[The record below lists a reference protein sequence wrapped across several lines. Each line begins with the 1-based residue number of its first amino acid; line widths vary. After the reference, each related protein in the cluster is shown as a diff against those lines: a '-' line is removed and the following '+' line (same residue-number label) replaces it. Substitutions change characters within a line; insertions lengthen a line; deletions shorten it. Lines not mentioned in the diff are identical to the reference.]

1 MRALS
6 AIAGDAETVPS
17 AAALRHCHGHFLP
30 RAGGP
35 SGPGGSRPPNKRFK
49 RRKVSSLT
57 INKIK
62 TVDYKNVQLLRTFTD
77 DRGKIVPRRRSGA
90 TAKEQR
96 MIAIAIKRAREI
108 ALLPFVKD

>member
-1 MRALS
+1 MAYGSPSGGPRGPRPGGP
-6 AIAGDAETVPS
+6 AG
-17 AAALRHCHGHFLP
+17 AAASKNR
-30 RAGGP
+30 
-35 SGPGGSRPPNKRFK
+35 RFK

-57 INKIK
+57 INKI
-62 TVDYKNVQLLRTFTD
+62 THVDYKNVTLLRTFTD

-108 ALLPFVKD
+108 ALLPFVRE

>member
-1 MRALS
+1 MAYGS
-6 AIAGDAETVPS
+6 SG
-17 AAALRHCHGHFLP
+17 
-30 RAGGP
+30 GGP
-35 SGPGGSRPPNKRFK
+35 RGPRPGGPGGPAGRPKRTGFK
-49 RRKVSSLT
+49 RRKVRSLT

-62 TVDYKNVQLLRTFTD
+62 TVDYKNVNLLRPFTD

-96 MIAIAIKRAREI
+96 MIAVAIKRAREI

>member
-1 MRALS
+1 MAYGS
-6 AIAGDAETVPS
+6 PS
-17 AAALRHCHGHFLP
+17 S
-30 RAGGP
+30 GGP
-35 SGPGGSRPPNKRFK
+35 RGARPGPGGPAGARKNTRFK
-49 RRKVSSLT
+49 RRKDSSLT

-62 TVDYKNVQLLRTFTD
+62 TVDYKNVTLLRTFTD

-96 MIAIAIKRAREI
+96 MIAVAIKRAREI

>member
-1 MRALS
+1 MAYGS
-6 AIAGDAETVPS
+6 PS
-17 AAALRHCHGHFLP
+17 P
-30 RAGGP
+30 GGP
-35 SGPGGSRPPNKRFK
+35 RGARPGGPGGPAGARKNTRFK

-62 TVDYKNVQLLRTFTD
+62 TVDYKNVTLLRTFTD

-96 MIAIAIKRAREI
+96 MIAVAIKRAREI

>member
-1 MRALS
+1 MAYGS
-6 AIAGDAETVPS
+6 PS
-17 AAALRHCHGHFLP
+17 GAPSRGP

-35 SGPGGSRPPNKRFK
+35 GGPGGSRPPNKRFK

-96 MIAIAIKRAREI
+96 MIAVAIKRAREI

>member
-1 MRALS
+1 MAYGSSSGGGPRGAR
-6 AIAGDAETVPS
+6 PS
-17 AAALRHCHGHFLP
+17 AP
-30 RAGGP
+30 GGP
-35 SGPGGSRPPNKRFK
+35 AGARKNPRFK

-62 TVDYKNVQLLRTFTD
+62 TVDYKNVTLLRTFTD

-96 MIAIAIKRAREI
+96 MIAVAIKRAREI